1 MFLIGLS
8 LQFIVFVSMMEYER
22 LLSPFHYEPPKERK
36 TNEVIFLTVNGS
48 FSKKYFVE
56 KL

>member
-48 FSKKYFVE
+48 FSKK
-56 KL
+56 